1 MRKGELFTAV
11 FSPHLIFDQLAFF
24 DPCPNSG
31 TSLAL
36 WLNELGL
43 LFPLGGGGCEG
54 GGPCTRGKEAHTQDL
69 HLKHKQPKP
78 AL

>member
-43 LFPLGGGGCEG
+43 LFPWGGKGAG
-54 GGPCTRGKEAHTQDL
+54 RASYKGKEAHTHDL